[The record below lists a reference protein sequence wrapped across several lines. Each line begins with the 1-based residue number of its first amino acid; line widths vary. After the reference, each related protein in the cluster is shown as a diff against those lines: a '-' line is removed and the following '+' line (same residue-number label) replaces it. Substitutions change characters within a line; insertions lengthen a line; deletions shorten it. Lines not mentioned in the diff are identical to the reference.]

1 MQGVEGEAVEETD
14 QWKARKTPEE
24 EQRGETPG
32 RTAER
37 EKQATAAEGKLGQT
51 QYALT
56 RDILRCNETSAQDSR
71 GVSHSL
77 RHTHLIQHTNSVCVL
92 TRGGVTHS
100 CSMVLSPPHLLFLL
114 SSLLQLKSPQQI
126 QGTCAINCAWT
137 FFPQQSPPLKKK
149 RKKNAQP
156 MPLS

>member
-1 MQGVEGEAVEETD
+1 MEETN

-51 QYALT
+51 RYALT
-56 RDILRCNETSAQDSR
+56 SDILRCNETSAQDSR
-71 GVSHSL
+71 GVSRSL
-77 RHTHLIQHTNSVCVL
+77 RHTHLIQHTNSGCVL
-92 TRGGVTHS
+92 TRGGGVTHS

-114 SSLLQLKSPQQI
+114 ASAPAEKSSADSGHLCYKLRLDFLPTTI
-126 QGTCAINCAWT
+126 
-137 FFPQQSPPLKKK
+137 PP
-149 RKKNAQP
+149 
-156 MPLS
+156 